1 MKVDSYF
8 LIKFRNCL
16 YPLLMWLSK
25 CKVKYQIKIINEY
38 VPIKDK
44 PIIFAVNHQA
54 FQDTPIALKATKR
67 RSYIYAGKQ
76 KLYWPDWLFFVLN
89 EVIWVD
95 RKDKRSKTES
105 KGVLI
110 EYLKKGQSILWFPE
124 GTWNLTDNLLIME
137 LKWGIIDVASR
148 GNAQIIPVAL
158 YYNRAEKICRVNFGK
173 PLCGK
178 ILQDKMTAI
187 HMLRDIM
194 GTLYYDMMSKQ
205 QILHRRTVISE
216 KLKKEMYKV
225 VAEYP
230 PFNQAYETSSIYYSG
245 RY

>member
-38 VPIKDK
+38 VPI
-44 PIIFAVNHQA
+44 IFAVNHQA

-76 KLYWPDWLFFVLN
+76 KLY
-89 EVIWVD
+89 
-95 RKDKRSKTES
+95 
-105 KGVLI
+105 G
-110 EYLKKGQSILWFPE
+110 
-124 GTWNLTDNLLIME
+124 
-137 LKWGIIDVASR
+137 
-148 GNAQIIPVAL
+148 
-158 YYNRAEKICRVNFGK
+158 
-173 PLCGK
+173 
-178 ILQDKMTAI
+178 
-187 HMLRDIM
+187 
-194 GTLYYDMMSKQ
+194 Q
-205 QILHRRTVISE
+205 QILHRRTVILE

-230 PFNQAYETSSIYYSG
+230 PFNQAYETPCIYYSG